1 MSEMLKVPLYIP
13 GANYL
18 GTDATK
24 AEEALRQS
32 MDLCAYWKCVM
43 LIDEADM
50 FMGERHIDSLKRN
63 ELVSGKLANL
73 SMPLY

>member
-1 MSEMLKVPLYIP
+1 
-13 GANYL
+13 
-18 GTDATK
+18 
-24 AEEALRQS
+24 
-32 MDLCAYWKCVM
+32 M